1 MEKLN
6 HIYKPGMKTYLLL
19 FILSILVFSPF
30 LVLKCLEIK
39 NHKAFFINNDFYK
52 CCILCLVLIFILWL
66 ELCATKI
73 ILTKDKIIYIQHL
86 VQKKTLHF
94 RNIKSLE
101 FDEGTL
107 IIASKLSGKI
117 EINLNSIKD
126 KDVKILIERLEKEV
140 DSNGG

>member
-1 MEKLN
+1 MLHFMFGFN
-6 HIYKPGMKTYLLL
+6 FHFMAWALCYKDYPYKGQDYLYTA
-19 FILSILVFSPF
+19 FSS
-30 LVLKCLEIK
+30 
-39 NHKAFFINNDFYK
+39 
-52 CCILCLVLIFILWL
+52 
-66 ELCATKI
+66 
-73 ILTKDKIIYIQHL
+73 
-86 VQKKTLHF
+86 KKTLHF

-101 FDEGTL
+101 FGEGTL